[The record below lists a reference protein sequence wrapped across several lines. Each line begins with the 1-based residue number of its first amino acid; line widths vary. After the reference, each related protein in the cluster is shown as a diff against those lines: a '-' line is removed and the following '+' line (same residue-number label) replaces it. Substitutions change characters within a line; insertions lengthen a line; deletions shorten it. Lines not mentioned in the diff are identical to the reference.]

1 VIETSAMT
9 EPLSMDQAFIR
20 KLTDIVLANL
30 QNENFGVNEL
40 AREAGISRFTINR
53 RLKSVL
59 NQDTG
64 HFIRG
69 IRLKRAMEMLQDNE
83 GTVAEIAFRVGFS
96 SPAYFNRCF
105 HEHYGY
111 PPGKAKLQSQENNEE
126 QTLTKAANNENL
138 KKIPRRSF
146 KLTAVM
152 IFAFLVLITAFFI
165 VLKSFRGNTL
175 KDLRSSD
182 ERISVAVMP
191 FQNMTNDTIWNIWQ
205 DGIQNELIAS
215 LTNSE
220 ELKIRQTESIN
231 SLIQSKGLTNYVSI
245 TPSVARTISQKL
257 EADIFVYGSI
267 KQQGKTL
274 RVNAQLIDSKTE
286 EVFKSFQIDGTADK
300 ILYVTDSLS
309 NQIKDFLIV
318 SVLGKEAPRDFRQL
332 ASTYS
337 PEAYRYYVY
346 ADKLFRKW
354 DLASAERL
362 LLQAIAADSNFVLA
376 AVQLAVVNGHL
387 GRIDQANK
395 WCLYAYNQRDKMP
408 LQQSIYTNYVHAV
421 MLEAR
426 PGSIKYLKQLIE
438 MDDQTAFAHCQLGIE
453 YHLLHL
459 YEEAIPE
466 FKKAIEL
473 YHKWGS
479 EPRWIGNY
487 TLLGDSYHKT
497 GQYKKEK
504 KLYKNAEKD
513 FPGVPPIV
521 YRQAV
526 LALSEG
532 KIKDANNYIE
542 KFKSVSKENS
552 ASETDI
558 LTSLAGIYS
567 ESGVLD
573 KAEEYYRQ
581 AFSSETENLI
591 RISNLAYFLIDKDR
605 NIKEGMELIDKALEL
620 NSDNYSYL
628 HIKGWGFYKQGNYEE
643 ALELLNKSWEQKPV
657 YDHEIYLHLD
667 EVKKA
672 VINRT
677 R

>member
-1 VIETSAMT
+1 LIIILLVVFKTSKGN
-9 EPLSMDQAFIR
+9 I
-20 KLTDIVLANL
+20 
-30 QNENFGVNEL
+30 
-40 AREAGISRFTINR
+40 
-53 RLKSVL
+53 LK
-59 NQDTG
+59 
-64 HFIRG
+64 
-69 IRLKRAMEMLQDNE
+69 E
-83 GTVAEIAFRVGFS
+83 
-96 SPAYFNRCF
+96 
-105 HEHYGY
+105 
-111 PPGKAKLQSQENNEE
+111 
-126 QTLTKAANNENL
+126 
-138 KKIPRRSF
+138 
-146 KLTAVM
+146 
-152 IFAFLVLITAFFI
+152 
-165 VLKSFRGNTL
+165 
-175 KDLRSSD
+175 LRSSD
-182 ERISVAVMP
+182 EKLSVAVMP
-191 FQNMTNDTIWNIWQ
+191 FLNMTNDTIWNIWQ
-205 DGIQNELIAS
+205 DCIQNEVINS

-220 ELKIRQTESIN
+220 ELRVRQTESIN
-231 SLIQSKGLTNYVSI
+231 SLIQSKGLNNYASI
-245 TPSVARTISQKL
+245 TLSVASSISRKL
-257 EADIFVYGSI
+257 NANTFINGSI
-267 KQQGKTL
+267 KKADKII
-274 RVNAQLIDSKTE
+274 RINAQLIDSKTE

-309 NQIKDFLIV
+309 NQIRNFLIV

-337 PEAYRYYVY
+337 PEAYRNYVY

-376 AVQLAVVNGHL
+376 AVQLAVVNGHM
-387 GRIDQANK
+387 GRNDQVKK

-408 LQQSIYTNYVHAV
+408 LQQSIYTNYIHAV

-426 PGSIKYLKQLIE
+426 PESIKYLKQLIE

-479 EPRWIGNY
+479 EPRWISNY

-513 FPGVPPIV
+513 FPGDPKIV

-542 KFKSVSKENS
+542 KYRSVSNENS
-552 ASETDI
+552 VSEADI
-558 LTSLAGIYS
+558 STGLAEVYSKAGIF
-567 ESGVLD
+567 D
-573 KAEEYYRQ
+573 KAEEYYRR
-581 AFSSETENLI
+581 ALSSETENPI

-628 HIKGWGFYKQGNYEE
+628 HIKGWGFYKQGDYEE
-643 ALELLNKSWEQKPV
+643 ALELLNKSWELKPV
-657 YDHEIYLHLD
+657 YDHELYLHLD

-672 VINRT
+672 VVT
-677 R
+677 MVK

>member
-1 VIETSAMT
+1 MT
-9 EPLSMDQAFIR
+9 KPLSMDQAFIR

-96 SPAYFNRCF
+96 SPTYFNKCF
-105 HEHYGY
+105 HEYFGY
-111 PPGKAKLQSQENNEE
+111 PPGKAKHISRESNDEKESVRNNNQEKNK
-126 QTLTKAANNENL
+126 TGSG
-138 KKIPRRSF
+138 RSV
-146 KLTAVM
+146 KLTTGIISA
-152 IFAFLVLITAFFI
+152 FI
-165 VLKSFRGNTL
+165 VLIIILLVVFKTSKGNIL
-175 KDLRSSD
+175 KELRSSD
-182 ERISVAVMP
+182 EKLSVAVMP
-191 FQNMTNDTIWNIWQ
+191 FLNMTNDTIWNIWQ
-205 DGIQNELIAS
+205 DCIQNEVINS

-220 ELKIRQTESIN
+220 ELRVRQTESIN
-231 SLIQSKGLTNYVSI
+231 SLIQSKGLNNYASI
-245 TPSVARTISQKL
+245 TLSVASSISRKL
-257 EADIFVYGSI
+257 NANTFINGSI
-267 KQQGKTL
+267 KKADKII
-274 RVNAQLIDSKTE
+274 RINAQLIDSKTE

-309 NQIKDFLIV
+309 NQIRNFLIV

-337 PEAYRYYVY
+337 PEAYRNYVY

-376 AVQLAVVNGHL
+376 AVQLAVVNGHM
-387 GRIDQANK
+387 GRNDQVKK

-408 LQQSIYTNYVHAV
+408 LQQSIYTNYIHAV

-426 PGSIKYLKQLIE
+426 PESIKYLKQLIE

-479 EPRWIGNY
+479 EPRWISNY

-513 FPGVPPIV
+513 FPGDPKIV

-542 KFKSVSKENS
+542 KYRSVSNENS
-552 ASETDI
+552 VSEVDI
-558 LTSLAGIYS
+558 STGLAEVYSKAGIF
-567 ESGVLD
+567 D
-573 KAEEYYRQ
+573 KAEEYYRR
-581 AFSSETENLI
+581 ALSSETENPI

-628 HIKGWGFYKQGNYEE
+628 HIKGWGFYKQGDYEE
-643 ALELLNKSWEQKPV
+643 ALELLNKSWELKPV
-657 YDHEIYLHLD
+657 YDHELYLHLD

-672 VINRT
+672 VVTRT

>member
-1 VIETSAMT
+1 MT
-9 EPLSMDQAFIR
+9 KPLSMDQAFIR

-96 SPAYFNRCF
+96 SPTYFNKCF
-105 HEHYGY
+105 HEYFGY
-111 PPGKAKLQSQENNEE
+111 PPGKAKHISRESNDEKESVRNNNQEKNK
-126 QTLTKAANNENL
+126 TGSG
-138 KKIPRRSF
+138 RSV
-146 KLTAVM
+146 KLTTGIISA
-152 IFAFLVLITAFFI
+152 FI
-165 VLKSFRGNTL
+165 VLIIILLVVFKTSKGNIL
-175 KDLRSSD
+175 KELRSSD
-182 ERISVAVMP
+182 EKLSVAVMP
-191 FQNMTNDTIWNIWQ
+191 FLNMTNDTIWNIWQ
-205 DGIQNELIAS
+205 DCIQNEVINS

-220 ELKIRQTESIN
+220 ELRVRQTESIN
-231 SLIQSKGLTNYVSI
+231 SLIQSKGLNNYASI
-245 TPSVARTISQKL
+245 TLSVASSISRKL
-257 EADIFVYGSI
+257 NANTFINGSI
-267 KQQGKTL
+267 KKADKII
-274 RVNAQLIDSKTE
+274 RINAQLIDSKTE

-309 NQIKDFLIV
+309 NQIRNFLIV

-337 PEAYRYYVY
+337 PEAYRNYVY

-376 AVQLAVVNGHL
+376 AVQLAVVNGHM
-387 GRIDQANK
+387 GRNDQVKK

-408 LQQSIYTNYVHAV
+408 LQQSIYTNYIHAV

-426 PGSIKYLKQLIE
+426 PESIKYLKQLIE

-479 EPRWIGNY
+479 EPRWISNY
-487 TLLGDSYHKT
+487 TLLGDSFIKPVNI
-497 GQYKKEK
+497 KKRETYIK
-504 KLYKNAEKD
+504 KQRR
-513 FPGVPPIV
+513 I
-521 YRQAV
+521 
-526 LALSEG
+526 
-532 KIKDANNYIE
+532 
-542 KFKSVSKENS
+542 
-552 ASETDI
+552 
-558 LTSLAGIYS
+558 SLAI
-567 ESGVLD
+567 
-573 KAEEYYRQ
+573 
-581 AFSSETENLI
+581 
-591 RISNLAYFLIDKDR
+591 
-605 NIKEGMELIDKALEL
+605 
-620 NSDNYSYL
+620 
-628 HIKGWGFYKQGNYEE
+628 
-643 ALELLNKSWEQKPV
+643 
-657 YDHEIYLHLD
+657 
-667 EVKKA
+667 
-672 VINRT
+672 
-677 R
+677 